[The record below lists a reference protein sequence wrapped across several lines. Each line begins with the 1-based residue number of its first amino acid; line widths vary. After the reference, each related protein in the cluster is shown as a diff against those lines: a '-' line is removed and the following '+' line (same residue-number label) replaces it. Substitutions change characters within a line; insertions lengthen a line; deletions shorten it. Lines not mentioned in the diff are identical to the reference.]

1 MDTRK
6 ESHSWSSSPVII
18 STSGDRYILEI
29 HGTSPDSTVIDS
41 TSGPLPWSDA
51 GGWLWDSYTRG
62 NGSLN
67 VDPSTIL
74 EYRSWVSEPSVR
86 QGSCSIGGDVYAV
99 EASCTIMNGSE
110 KFGYTVI
117 LSDDRGNMLDSISG
131 LLGQG
136 ESSGMINLS
145 ADGWSPVPGTSE
157 LTIRAIDSRGVEFS
171 SDSNTFEVRRTD
183 WNIGLVGLE
192 IIGTGQE
199 QEVSILTKRDNHQ
212 ILDGSVCIISIQ
224 AGNAFSAE
232 YIVDMSESSAL
243 APRPVIDRP
252 DVADGIEL
260 VATIS
265 CEFPWDIDS
274 DPSDD
279 EARIILSG
287 SGESEGGFSDSSTAI
302 ASASLV
308 IGISIAF
315 AWMARNFRESREM
328 MERTR
333 LAVEKKAL
341 DKKADLAK
349 KRESTSQIVVQ
360 DESVV
365 DNLENVP
372 EVPTEEV
379 SNDVEDSPMD
389 SFEERLNRLR
399 SDK

>member
-1 MDTRK
+1 MQADGYGLLHERK
-6 ESHSWSSSPVII
+6 W
-18 STSGDRYILEI
+18 G
-29 HGTSPDSTVIDS
+29 
-41 TSGPLPWSDA
+41 
-51 GGWLWDSYTRG
+51 
-62 NGSLN
+62 LN
-67 VDPSTIL
+67 VDSSTIL

-117 LSDDRGNMLDSISG
+117 LSDDQGNMLDSISG

-157 LTIRAIDSRGVEFS
+157 LTIEAIDSRGVEFS

-192 IIGTGQE
+192 IIGSGQE

-287 SGESEGGFSDSSTAI
+287 SGESVKEGSVTQV
-302 ASASLV
+302 LRLHRQ
-308 IGISIAF
+308 
-315 AWMARNFRESREM
+315 AW
-328 MERTR
+328 
-333 LAVEKKAL
+333 
-341 DKKADLAK
+341 
-349 KRESTSQIVVQ
+349 
-360 DESVV
+360 
-365 DNLENVP
+365 
-372 EVPTEEV
+372 
-379 SNDVEDSPMD
+379 
-389 SFEERLNRLR
+389 
-399 SDK
+399 

>member
-1 MDTRK
+1 MT
-6 ESHSWSSSPVII
+6 
-18 STSGDRYILEI
+18 
-29 HGTSPDSTVIDS
+29 GTNSDSLVVDS
-41 TSGPLPWSDA
+41 ANGPLTWRDA
-51 GGWLWDSYTRG
+51 GGWLWDSYSRG
-62 NGSLN
+62 NGSLSVN
-67 VDPSTIL
+67 SSTIL
-74 EYRSWVSEPSVR
+74 EYRSWVSEPSLR
-86 QGSCSIGGDVYAV
+86 QGSCSIGGDVDAI

-131 LLGQG
+131 LLEQG

-145 ADGWSPVPGTSE
+145 ANGWEPTPGRSE
-157 LTIRAIDSRGVEFS
+157 LTIRAIDSRGIEFS

-199 QEVSILTKRDNHQ
+199 QEVFILTKRDNHQ
-212 ILDGSVCIISIQ
+212 ILDGSICLITIL

-232 YIVDMSESSAL
+232 YLVDMSESSAL
-243 APRPVIDRP
+243 APRPAIDRP
-252 DVADGIEL
+252 NVADGVEL

-274 DPSDD
+274 DPSDN

-315 AWMARNFRESREM
+315 AWMARNFRESKEM

-341 DKKADLAK
+341 EKKANMAK
-349 KRESTSQIVVQ
+349 EMDSPSQKVVQ
-360 DESVV
+360 EEGVV
-365 DNLENVP
+365 DNLGDIT
-372 EVPTEEV
+372 EVPTEEIPDQV
-379 SNDVEDSPMD
+379 DDNSMD